1 MVYSLGEWDIEPKSD
16 GPYVL
21 AAHAIAHER
30 AEVERIMALKFN
42 EVKGWSAYRESLA
55 YEQAIRDCIAATE
68 SLHFPTDYGEW
79 YGIEA
84 MKGTLVCEHCNDNCH
99 SQSGV
104 MCDSPDALWPC
115 ETITILRAL
124 LEKP

>member
-1 MVYSLGEWDIEPKSD
+1 MTYDVQRWGMVYSLGEWDIEPKSD

-55 YEQAIRDCIAATE
+55 YEQAIRDCIAAVE
-68 SLHFPTDYGEW
+68 RINSVDW
-79 YGIEA
+79 A
-84 MKGTLVCEHCNDNCH
+84 
-99 SQSGV
+99 
-104 MCDSPDALWPC
+104 CDPEPAVDAA
-115 ETITILRAL
+115 LRAL